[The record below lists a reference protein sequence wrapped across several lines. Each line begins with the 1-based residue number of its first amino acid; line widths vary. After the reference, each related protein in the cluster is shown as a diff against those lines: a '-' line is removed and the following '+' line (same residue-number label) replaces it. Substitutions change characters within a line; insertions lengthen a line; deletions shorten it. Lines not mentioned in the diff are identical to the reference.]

1 MRSYKLKV
9 LVRLKDNLFDPQ
21 GKVVEDIIK
30 QKGINVRDVRIGK
43 LITFKITANSKQE
56 AINIVN
62 TELLNLFINPVIEIM
77 DIEIDEMNLSLLVDL
92 YELTM
97 AYSYF
102 KSNRNEISTFELFV
116 RNFPENRNFLVSA
129 GIDDIIKIISE
140 FHFTDD
146 DLDYLRS
153 LNLFSDDFLDYL
165 RHFRFRGDVWAIPSG
180 QIYFPNEPVIR
191 ITADRISA
199 QILETVLL
207 NQFNFQSMIASKC
220 ARIILSSRGVPCV
233 DFSPRRDHGIDSA
246 LKVAKISYI
255 CGFIGTSNVL
265 AGKIYNIPVHGTM
278 AHSYIMSFDDEEK
291 AFREFLKYFKEPI
304 LLIDT
309 YDTVKC
315 AKKVL
320 KLLKEGYKI
329 RGVRIDS
336 GDLVSLSKKVKEIFT
351 SEGFDIKIFLSGDLD
366 EYAIDDI
373 LNKGTVVDAFGVGTK
388 MGTSSDAPYLNG
400 VYKLV
405 EDEYGMKIKTSPGKI
420 TLPGKKQTYRIY
432 KNGVMQKD
440 VIAFEDEKIDGEP
453 ILVKYI
459 ENGKVIYNDSLNNA
473 RERFNQ
479 SLSTLPDYLKTIKKS
494 DLAYPFEIS
503 EKLRNAVETL
513 KHISNTKV

>member
-1 MRSYKLKV
+1 MKV
-9 LVRLKDNLFDPQ
+9 LVRLKDSLFDPQ

-30 QKGINVRDVRIGK
+30 QKHIDVKDVRVGK
-43 LITFKITANSKQE
+43 FITFKISANSKEE
-56 AINIVN
+56 AIKIVN
-62 TELLNLFINPVIEIM
+62 TELSNLFINPVIEVM
-77 DIEIDEMNLSLLVDL
+77 DIKLDEENLSLFVDL

-140 FHFTDD
+140 FHFNDD

-165 RHFRFRGDVWAIPSG
+165 KHFRFKGDVWAIPSG

-199 QILETVLL
+199 QILETILL

-220 ARIILSSRGVPCV
+220 ARIRLASKGIPCV
-233 DFSPRRDHGIDSA
+233 DFSPRRDHGIDSS
-246 LKVAKISYI
+246 LKVAKVSYI

-265 AGKIYNIPVHGTM
+265 AGKIYNIPVYGTM
-278 AHSYIMSFDDEEK
+278 AHSYIMSFDDEEE
-291 AFREFLKYFKEPI
+291 AFREFLKCYKEPI

-309 YDTVKC
+309 YDTIEG

-336 GDLVSLSKKVKEIFT
+336 GDLVNLSKKVRELFLN
-351 SEGFDIKIFLSGDLD
+351 EGFDVKIFLSGDLD
-366 EYAIDDI
+366 EYVIDDI
-373 LNKGTVVDAFGVGTK
+373 LNKGAIADAFGIGTK

-405 EDEYGMKIKTSPGKI
+405 EDEFGMKIKTSPGKI
-420 TLPGKKQTYRIY
+420 TLPGKKQVYRIY
-432 KNGVMQKD
+432 KNGIMQKD
-440 VIAFEDEKIDGEP
+440 IIAFEDENIKGEP

-459 ENGKVIYNDSLNNA
+459 ENGKVIYNEDLEDA
-473 RERFNQ
+473 RDRFNQ
-479 SLSTLPDYLKTIKKS
+479 NFSTLPNYLKTIKKS
-494 DLAYPFEIS
+494 DLEYPLEIS
-503 EKLRNAVETL
+503 EKLRKALENL
-513 KHISNTKV
+513 KERH